1 MRKSVLVLLCALANS
16 PAAAKDTGLIF
27 VSNDK
32 TTTSSRSI
40 RRATRSSRRSK
51 PRAARA
57 TCISTRI
64 IQSCTSLAATTT

>member
-1 MRKSVLVLLCALANS
+1 MRKSVLVVLCALANS

-27 VSNDK
+27 VSNEK
-32 TTTSSRSI
+32 TNNI
-40 RRATRSSRRSK
+40 VAIARRATRSSRRSK

-64 IQSCTSLAATTT
+64 IQSFTSPAATTT